1 MVETGADVPSDSGGG
16 AACVAVSDPNVK
28 GSGAR
33 AKVSFSSVAGVAGPG
48 AARSLQR
55 SRI

>member
-1 MVETGADVPSDSGGG
+1 VETGADVPSDSGGL
-16 AACVAVSDPNVK
+16 AVCVAVSDPNVK

-33 AKVSFSSVAGVAGPG
+33 ATVSFSSVAGVAGPG